1 MSHDSTHDHSAH
13 HEVDHVEDTIATRA
27 MGIALGILL
36 VFSCVTLQQSMHWHP
51 VVGGILTGL
60 FGMVFGALGTS
71 VRGPM
76 AAAIFGWAGGIA
88 FFTSLLM
95 FLGLRIF

>member
-1 MSHDSTHDHSAH
+1 MSHDSTHDHNAH
-13 HEVDHVEDTIATRA
+13 HEVDHVEDNIATRG
-27 MGIALGILL
+27 MGIVLGVLL
-36 VFSCVTLQQSMHWHP
+36 VFTCVTLQHTMHWHP
-51 VVGGILTGL
+51 VVGGILTGF

-76 AAAIFGWAGGIA
+76 TAAILGWAGGIA
-88 FFTSLLM
+88 FFTSILM